1 MTDFVV
7 GEGVQVAMFN
17 AGDEP
22 ASDEI
27 YEVQK
32 EGQTISKTY
41 GLQAVYYWYESD
53 GAVRR
58 TPFR

>member
-1 MTDFVV
+1 MSDFVV

-17 AGDEP
+17 AGDTP

-27 YEVQK
+27 YEVQA
-32 EGQTISKTY
+32 EGHTISKTY
-41 GLQAVYYWYESD
+41 GHQAVYYWYEET
-53 GAVRR
+53 GAVSR